1 MWPPFSLNI
10 FLNVMLKIN
19 ENITIED
26 WELVESFVRSSG
38 PGGQNVNKVSSA
50 VELRFEAL
58 RSPNLPNQV
67 KVRLKK
73 FAGRRWTK
81 EGAIVLKCDE
91 TRHQVRNREIV
102 LKRLKE
108 MIKKSLVTP
117 RKRLA
122 TRPTLASNR
131 RRLTAKKNRADL
143 KSNRARISTKNILL
157 D

>member
-1 MWPPFSLNI
+1 
-10 FLNVMLKIN
+10 MLKIDDK
-19 ENITIED
+19 ITIKS
-26 WELVESFVRSSG
+26 WELSEQFIRASG
-38 PGGQNVNKVSSA
+38 PGGQNVNKTSSA
-50 VELRFEAL
+50 VELRFEAE
-58 RSPNLPNQV
+58 RSPSLSEPV
-67 KVRLKK
+67 KKRLKK
-73 FAGRRWTK
+73 IAGAKWTK

-102 LKRLKE
+102 LRRLKE

-117 RKRLA
+117 KRRLA

-143 KSNRARISTKNILL
+143 KSNRARISTKNIPL

>member
-1 MWPPFSLNI
+1 
-10 FLNVMLKIN
+10 MLKIDDK
-19 ENITIED
+19 ITIKS
-26 WELVESFVRSSG
+26 WELSEQFIRASG
-38 PGGQNVNKVSSA
+38 PGGQNVNKTSSA
-50 VELRFEAL
+50 VELRFEAE
-58 RSPNLPNQV
+58 RSPSLSEPV
-67 KVRLKK
+67 KKRLKK
-73 FAGRRWTK
+73 IAGAKWTK

-108 MIKKSLVTP
+108 MIKKSLVTT
-117 RKRLA
+117 KRRLD

-143 KSNRARISTKNILL
+143 KSNGARISTKNILL

>member
-1 MWPPFSLNI
+1 
-10 FLNVMLKIN
+10 MLKSDD
-19 ENITIED
+19 NITRKS
-26 WELVESFVRSSG
+26 WELSEQFIRASG
-38 PGGQNVNKVSSA
+38 PGGQNVNKTSSA
-50 VELRFEAL
+50 VELRFEAE
-58 RSPNLPNQV
+58 RSPSLSEPV
-67 KVRLKK
+67 KKRLKK
-73 FAGRRWTK
+73 IAGAKWTK

-91 TRHQVRNREIV
+91 TRYQVRNREIV

-117 RKRLA
+117 KRRLA

-143 KSNRARISTKNILL
+143 KSNRARISTKNIPL

>member
-1 MWPPFSLNI
+1 
-10 FLNVMLKIN
+10 MLKIYDK
-19 ENITIED
+19 ITIQS
-26 WELVESFVRSSG
+26 WELSEQFIRASG
-38 PGGQNVNKVSSA
+38 PGGQNVNKTSSA
-50 VELRFEAL
+50 VELRFEAE
-58 RSPNLPNQV
+58 RSPSLSEPM
-67 KVRLKK
+67 KKRLKK
-73 FAGRRWTK
+73 IAGTKWTK
-81 EGAIVLKCDE
+81 DGAIVLKCDE

-117 RKRLA
+117 KKRLA

-143 KSNRARISTKNILL
+143 KSNRARISTKNIPL

>member
-1 MWPPFSLNI
+1 
-10 FLNVMLKIN
+10 MLKIDDK
-19 ENITIED
+19 ITIKS
-26 WELVESFVRSSG
+26 WELSEQFIRASG
-38 PGGQNVNKVSSA
+38 PGGQNVNKTSSA
-50 VELRFEAL
+50 VELRFEAE
-58 RSPNLPNQV
+58 RSPSLSEPV
-67 KVRLKK
+67 KKRLKK
-73 FAGRRWTK
+73 IAGAKWTK

-108 MIKKSLVTP
+108 MIKKSLFP
-117 RKRLA
+117 PKRRLA

-143 KSNRARISTKNILL
+143 KSNRARISTKNIPL

>member
-1 MWPPFSLNI
+1 
-10 FLNVMLKIN
+10 MLKIDDK
-19 ENITIED
+19 ITIQS
-26 WELVESFVRSSG
+26 WELSEQFIRASG
-38 PGGQNVNKVSSA
+38 PGGQNVNKTSSA
-50 VELRFEAL
+50 VELRFEAK
-58 RSPNLPNQV
+58 RSPSLSEPV
-67 KVRLKK
+67 KKRLKK
-73 FAGRRWTK
+73 IAGTKWTK
-81 EGAIVLKCDE
+81 DGAIVLKCDE

-117 RKRLA
+117 KKRLA

-143 KSNRARISTKNILL
+143 KSNRARISTKNIPL

>member
-1 MWPPFSLNI
+1 
-10 FLNVMLKIN
+10 MLKIDDK
-19 ENITIED
+19 ITIKS
-26 WELVESFVRSSG
+26 WELSEQFIRASG
-38 PGGQNVNKVSSA
+38 PGGQNVNKTSSA
-50 VELRFEAL
+50 VELRFEAE
-58 RSPNLPNQV
+58 RSPSLSEPV
-67 KVRLKK
+67 KNRLKK
-73 FAGRRWTK
+73 IAGAKWTK

-117 RKRLA
+117 KRRLA

-143 KSNRARISTKNILL
+143 KSNRARISTKNIPL

>member
-1 MWPPFSLNI
+1 
-10 FLNVMLKIN
+10 MLKIDDK
-19 ENITIED
+19 ITIQS
-26 WELVESFVRSSG
+26 WELSEQFIRASG
-38 PGGQNVNKVSSA
+38 PGGQNVNKTSSA
-50 VELRFEAL
+50 VELRFEAE
-58 RSPNLPNQV
+58 RSPSLSEPV
-67 KVRLKK
+67 KKRLKK
-73 FAGRRWTK
+73 IAGTKWTK
-81 EGAIVLKCDE
+81 DGAIVLKCDE

-117 RKRLA
+117 KRRLA

-143 KSNRARISTKNILL
+143 KSNRARISTNNIPL

>member
-1 MWPPFSLNI
+1 
-10 FLNVMLKIN
+10 MLKIDDK
-19 ENITIED
+19 ITIKS
-26 WELVESFVRSSG
+26 WELSEQFIRASG
-38 PGGQNVNKVSSA
+38 PGGQNVNKTSSA
-50 VELRFEAL
+50 VELRFEAE
-58 RSPNLPNQV
+58 RSPSLSEPV
-67 KVRLKK
+67 KKRLKK
-73 FAGRRWTK
+73 IAGAKWTK

-117 RKRLA
+117 KRRLA

-131 RRLTAKKNRADL
+131 RRLTAKKNRAEL
-143 KSNRARISTKNILL
+143 KSNRARISTKNIPL

>member
-1 MWPPFSLNI
+1 
-10 FLNVMLKIN
+10 MLKIDDK
-19 ENITIED
+19 ITIQS
-26 WELVESFVRSSG
+26 WELSEQFIRASG
-38 PGGQNVNKVSSA
+38 PGGQNVNKTSSA
-50 VELRFEAL
+50 VELRFEAE
-58 RSPNLPNQV
+58 RSPSLSEPV
-67 KVRLKK
+67 KKRLKK
-73 FAGRRWTK
+73 IAGTKWTK

-117 RKRLA
+117 RKRLV

>member
-1 MWPPFSLNI
+1 
-10 FLNVMLKIN
+10 MLKIDDK
-19 ENITIED
+19 ITIKS
-26 WELVESFVRSSG
+26 WELSEQFIRASG
-38 PGGQNVNKVSSA
+38 PGGQNVNKTSSA
-50 VELRFEAL
+50 VELRFEAE
-58 RSPNLPNQV
+58 RSPSLSEPV
-67 KVRLKK
+67 KKRLKK
-73 FAGRRWTK
+73 IAGAKWTK

-117 RKRLA
+117 KRRLA

-143 KSNRARISTKNILL
+143 KSNRARISTKNSPL

>member
-1 MWPPFSLNI
+1 
-10 FLNVMLKIN
+10 MLKIDDK
-19 ENITIED
+19 ITIQS
-26 WELVESFVRSSG
+26 WELSEQFIRASG
-38 PGGQNVNKVSSA
+38 PGGQNVNKTSSA
-50 VELRFEAL
+50 VELRFEAE
-58 RSPNLPNQV
+58 RSPSLSEPV
-67 KVRLKK
+67 KKRLKK
-73 FAGRRWTK
+73 IAGTKWTK
-81 EGAIVLKCDE
+81 DGAIVLKCDE

-108 MIKKSLVTP
+108 MIKKSLLTP
-117 RKRLA
+117 KKRLA

>member
-1 MWPPFSLNI
+1 
-10 FLNVMLKIN
+10 MLKIDDK
-19 ENITIED
+19 ITIKS
-26 WELVESFVRSSG
+26 WELSEQFIRASG
-38 PGGQNVNKVSSA
+38 PGGQNVNKTSSA
-50 VELRFEAL
+50 VELLFEAE
-58 RSPNLPNQV
+58 RSPSLSEPV
-67 KVRLKK
+67 KKRLKK
-73 FAGRRWTK
+73 IAGAKWTK

-91 TRHQVRNREIV
+91 TRHQIRNREIV

-117 RKRLA
+117 KRRLA

-143 KSNRARISTKNILL
+143 KSNRARISTKNIPL

>member
-1 MWPPFSLNI
+1 
-10 FLNVMLKIN
+10 MLKIDDK
-19 ENITIED
+19 ITIKS
-26 WELVESFVRSSG
+26 WELSEQFIRASG
-38 PGGQNVNKVSSA
+38 PGGQNVNKTSSA
-50 VELRFEAL
+50 VELRFEAG
-58 RSPNLPNQV
+58 RSPSLSVPV
-67 KVRLKK
+67 KKRLKK
-73 FAGRRWTK
+73 IAGAKWTK

-117 RKRLA
+117 KRRLA

-143 KSNRARISTKNILL
+143 KSNRARISTKNIPL

>member
-1 MWPPFSLNI
+1 
-10 FLNVMLKIN
+10 MLKIDDK
-19 ENITIED
+19 ITIQS
-26 WELVESFVRSSG
+26 WEFSEQFIRASG
-38 PGGQNVNKVSSA
+38 PGGQNVKKTSSA
-50 VELRFEAL
+50 VELRFEAE
-58 RSPNLPNQV
+58 RSPSLSEPV
-67 KVRLKK
+67 KKRLKK
-73 FAGRRWTK
+73 IAGAKWTK

-117 RKRLA
+117 KRRLA

-143 KSNRARISTKNILL
+143 KSNRARISTKNIPL

>member
-1 MWPPFSLNI
+1 
-10 FLNVMLKIN
+10 MLKIDDK
-19 ENITIED
+19 ITIKS
-26 WELVESFVRSSG
+26 WELSEQFIRASG
-38 PGGQNVNKVSSA
+38 PGGQNVNKTSSA
-50 VELRFEAL
+50 VELRFEAE
-58 RSPNLPNQV
+58 RSPSLSEPVQ
-67 KVRLKK
+67 KRLKK
-73 FAGRRWTK
+73 IAGAKWTK

-117 RKRLA
+117 KRRLA

-143 KSNRARISTKNILL
+143 KSNRARISTKNIPL